1 VFAVQRTYFR
11 EAAAYEKALK
21 GRNSLLRRG
30 EHSLDLLGS
39 YDETLAKTGARIIL
53 RRRAVASSLAPRFA
67 EAFAGIHGEIEASI
81 RYRSHELVEA
91 ATTEEE
97 IATAIRR
104 GLEERRNVDE
114 QRRFTG
120 FGPHTDE
127 WEMKLGD
134 RLARE
139 HGSQGQLRSLKF
151 AELRYVEE
159 ENHEAPILLL
169 DDVAS
174 ELDEKRRGKLFET
187 IRGTACQTLLT
198 VTERNL
204 LPDLPDRVDWR
215 VQEGHVERVLA

>member
-1 VFAVQRTYFR
+1 MM
-11 EAAAYEKALK
+11 
-21 GRNSLLRRG
+21 
-30 EHSLDLLGS
+30 
-39 YDETLAKTGARIIL
+39 LA
-53 RRRAVASSLAPRFA
+53 
-67 EAFAGIHGEIEASI
+67 
-81 RYRSHELVEA
+81 
-91 ATTEEE
+91 
-97 IATAIRR
+97 
-104 GLEERRNVDE
+104 
-114 QRRFTG
+114 
-120 FGPHTDE
+120 
-127 WEMKLGD
+127 
-134 RLARE
+134 
-139 HGSQGQLRSLKF
+139 LKF